1 MHKMPPDMLEDT
13 PLIVIAGATASGKSA
28 LALEL
33 AEAFNGEIV
42 SIDSMQLYRDL
53 PIGTAQPSAAEQQ
66 QIPHHLVGIYELA
79 ERAEVYTFV
88 DLAEQAIRQIIQR
101 GRTPVLCGGTGLYLR
116 SLLYGLDQLP
126 GDENLKSRLD
136 RQYDSPEMLE
146 ELKAHLIR
154 LGDRP
159 VVEKFG
165 NNRRRLIRA
174 LEIRMLTGQSILE
187 LQCQLQLHLRYK
199 LHEKAFRLEHD
210 RQVLQ
215 QRIANRTRQ
224 MLKAGWIEEAEA
236 AIANGLLES
245 PTAHQALGYKLI
257 KRYLDGE
264 FSLDRLEELIVTATW
279 QYARRQQTW
288 FRHQHPELQVKA
300 LS

>member
-199 LHEKAFRLEHD
+199 VHEKAFRLEHD